1 MLQRLAQGPSTLK
14 AREELWFYLL
24 VSPFFIGFVLFIA
37 YPILASL
44 YYSFTRYD
52 VLTPPEWVGFRNYIE
67 LGTDRLFLKSLLVT
81 TVYTVGSV
89 GLGLAAS
96 LGLALLLNQ
105 KVPGVNIFRTIFY
118 LPTIVSGVA
127 LATLWMWIF
136 NADFGILNY
145 LIYKVTGEKGPLWLQ
160 SEEWVIPAL
169 IIVSVWGIGGTMV
182 IFLAGL
188 QGIPTE
194 LYEAA
199 QLDGAG
205 GLQCFYYITLP
216 MLSPVIF
223 FNGLTG
229 MIGSFQVFTSAMVMT
244 GGGPNY
250 ASFFF
255 VLYIYQSAF
264 RNFRMGFASA
274 LSWVLFVIILI
285 LTLLSFR
292 SSASWVHYEGEAL

>member
-1 MLQRLAQGPSTLK
+1 MLQRLLSKHRTLK
-14 AREELWFYLL
+14 QTEEMWFYLL

-44 YYSFTRYD
+44 FYSFTRYD
-52 VLTPPEWVGFRNYIE
+52 VLNPPEWVGLRNYIE
-67 LGTDRLFLKSLLVT
+67 LGSDQLFFKSLQVT
-81 TVYTVGSV
+81 TVYTVGAV

-136 NADFGILNY
+136 NADFGILNFI
-145 LIYKVTGEKGPLWLQ
+145 LYKITGQKGPLWLQ
-160 SEEWVIPAL
+160 SEEWVVPAL
-169 IIVSVWGIGGTMV
+169 IIVSLWGVGGTMV

-188 QGIPTE
+188 QGIPSE

-199 QLDGAG
+199 DLDGAG
-205 GLQCFYYITLP
+205 RIQKFLHVTFP

-223 FNGLTG
+223 FNALTG
-229 MIGSFQVFTSAMVMT
+229 MIGSFQVFTGAMVMT
-244 GGGPNY
+244 AGGPNY
-250 ASFFF
+250 ASYFF

-264 RNFRMGFASA
+264 RSFRMGFASA
-274 LSWVLFVIILI
+274 LSWVLFIIILI
-285 LTLLSFR
+285 LTLLTFR